1 MKWCKKIVFHTKKL
15 SWAGAGRSTLFHVG
29 PWNAGMMMAEAS
41 SGLVSKDQGDR
52 RISVGGHE
60 KIVYKVVLTGGESQ
74 TVARTT
80 RPAQ

>member
-1 MKWCKKIVFHTKKL
+1 
-15 SWAGAGRSTLFHVG
+15 
-29 PWNAGMMMAEAS
+29 MMMAEAS

-60 KIVYKVVLTGGESQ
+60 KMVYKVVLTGGESQ